1 MENIRSFSVKQNN
14 YTEKIRD
21 SEFIEG
27 NIQTEVNSH
36 ETFSSIVE
44 IFIKMNEIEYCVL
57 QKNQRQ
63 QFIKDTLLN
72 LASNIQ
78 MDDINTK
85 ILSEKTLQANISQE
99 NIYFSTILYLN
110 NYYKVN
116 CIIFNKQ
123 TNKYYKTGLREYLG
137 FICVYDNGHW
147 YLEEKEISEDIIYSP
162 LIDLK
167 PFLTMDLSTNQIYKI
182 PLKGIQN
189 YKLAELEELALQN
202 NIELKDKDNKKKRK
216 KDLYEEINLKKIKQ
230 QPI

>member
-1 MENIRSFSVKQNN
+1 MENIISFSNKQNN

-27 NIQTEVNSH
+27 NIQTEVISH

-44 IFIKMNEIEYCVL
+44 IFIKLNEIEYSVL

-72 LASNIQ
+72 IASNIQ
-78 MDDINTK
+78 MEDINTK
-85 ILSEKTLQANISQE
+85 ILSEKILQANISQE
-99 NIYFSTILYLN
+99 NIHFSTILYLN

-123 TNKYYKTGLREYLG
+123 TNKYYKTGLRDYSSFL
-137 FICVYDNGHW
+137 CVYDNGLW
-147 YLEEKEISEDIIYSP
+147 YLEDREIPEDIIYSP
-162 LIDLK
+162 LIDLH
-167 PFLTMDLSTNQIYKI
+167 PLLTMDLSTNQIYKI

-189 YKLAELEELALQN
+189 YKLAELEEMALQN

-216 KDLYEEINLKKIKQ
+216 KDLYDEINLKKIKQ